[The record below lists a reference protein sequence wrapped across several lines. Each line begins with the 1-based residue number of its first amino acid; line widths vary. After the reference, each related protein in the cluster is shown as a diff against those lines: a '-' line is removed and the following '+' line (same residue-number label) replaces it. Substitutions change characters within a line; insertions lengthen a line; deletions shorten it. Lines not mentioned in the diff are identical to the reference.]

1 MKKTFLIVMLC
12 CIASVSAFAQ
22 TTTKVVKGAVI
33 DKDGNPLPG
42 AVVEA
47 TGGAESAVV
56 DADGTFSIEVPIWLK
71 SLTAKYAGM
80 KDKKK
85 KISGSDMIFEMKQ
98 NSAKWF
104 ASLIGSYACFGDE
117 IEDNYL
123 SMGIM
128 AGYIDNWGGY
138 AKITLPVSQIVI
150 RKKPNVSLGVIK
162 SLSSASNI
170 YLGIGYAS
178 IPEWDYYDDEYWYG
192 PDDAFMI
199 EFGTIFN
206 LSKRIN
212 LNAGIVYCSEWDYNF
227 ECSRFELQLGLGFR
241 F

>member
-22 TTTKVVKGAVI
+22 TTKVVKGAVI

-85 KISGSDMIFEMKQ
+85 KISGSDMVFEMKQ
-98 NSAKWF
+98 NSGGWF
-104 ASLIGSYACFGDE
+104 VNLLGSRELSRHEYYRVGLMGG
-117 IEDNYL
+117 YL
-123 SMGIM
+123 ST
-128 AGYIDNWGGY
+128 WGGY
-138 AKITLPVSQIVI
+138 LKFMQPVFNNNFNKESEI
-150 RKKPNVSLGVIK
+150 PSVSIGVIK
-162 SLSSASNI
+162 SLTQSEYFYFGA
-170 YLGIGYAS
+170 GYS
-178 IPEWDYYDDEYWYG
+178 TMYEWCYYCYGFDEQCDG
-192 PDDAFMI
+192 LMLEAGFI
-199 EFGTIFN
+199 
-206 LSKRIN
+206 IN
-212 LNAGIVYCSEWDYNF
+212 LAKKFNITVGYSYSGDFVCYKNHEINAGI
-227 ECSRFELQLGLGFR
+227 GFR